1 MKQPELGQKIA
12 SLRKIKGLTQEE
24 LCQACNI
31 NIRSL
36 QRIESGEVNPRAFTL
51 KLISEQLNYD
61 FWTEV
66 AEEQAEREKS
76 WWNRNF
82 VSPPSDR
89 TMAEH
94 ARWGWI
100 GGIVYFLLTIPDVVM
115 GFWRYS
121 GTFDPSATVYYVL
134 VSIGVILSSIIFFR
148 AFSSLGRK
156 LNQSILTISANI
168 IMLLVVVIYTVD
180 LITLNFDDSF
190 AGVINF
196 LHLFSFGFAGIFFGI
211 GLARAE
217 SAMGNAAKIAAIL
230 EIAMGV
236 CFILVITAII
246 GLVLI
251 FPAIIVEII
260 LLHKAHAMFSESSGA
275 LDLAK

>member
-36 QRIESGEVNPRAFTL
+36 QRIENGEVNPRAFTL

-100 GGIVYFLLTIPDVVM
+100 GGIFYFLLTIPDLVM
-115 GFWRYS
+115 GYWRYND
-121 GTFDPSATVYYVL
+121 TLDPSSKIYYVI
-134 VSIGVILSSIIFFR
+134 VSIGVIVSAVVFFR

-156 LNQSILTISANI
+156 LNQSVLTISANI
-168 IMLLVVVIYTVD
+168 IMLLVVVLYTVD
-180 LITLNFDDSF
+180 LVLLNDEYI
-190 AGVINF
+190 AGAVYF

-217 SAMGNAAKIAAIL
+217 SVMGNAAKIAAIL

-236 CFILVITAII
+236 CLVLVITAII
-246 GLVLI
+246 GLVLV

-260 LLHKAHAMFSESSGA
+260 LLHKVHAMYSESSGA
-275 LDLAK
+275 LNLAK